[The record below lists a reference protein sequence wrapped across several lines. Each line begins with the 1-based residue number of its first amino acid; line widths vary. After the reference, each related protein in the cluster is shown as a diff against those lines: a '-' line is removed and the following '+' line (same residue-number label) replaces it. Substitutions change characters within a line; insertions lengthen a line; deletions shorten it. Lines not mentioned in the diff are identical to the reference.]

1 MRIYVNC
8 IAQDPITKCLVSTDD
23 DDVVKEY
30 FWIIQKKKKK
40 IMMTRKRF
48 QTSDRT

>member
-30 FWIIQKKKKK
+30 FWVIQKKKKT
-40 IMMTRKRF
+40 MMTRKRF

>member
-8 IAQDPITKCLVSTDD
+8 IEQDPITKCLVSTDD

-30 FWIIQKKKKK
+30 FWVIQKKKK
-40 IMMTRKRF
+40 RL
-48 QTSDRT
+48 

>member
-30 FWIIQKKKKK
+30 FWVIQKKKKK
-40 IMMTRKRF
+40 
-48 QTSDRT
+48 DYDD